1 MSETALQVQVRV
13 FVAIELPQTVID
25 ALVAVQGQLQA
36 TGLPLRYAGGAGLH
50 LTLAFIGEIPA
61 PQVEPLTSA
70 VQRGSA
76 GVAAFDLRA
85 EGMGMFPNA
94 RAPRVVWAGVEGA
107 PAAMAALTQLHQGI
121 VRELVGAHFPVD
133 RSFDPH
139 LTLARTRDRVSPA
152 ERGQIGAAVQ
162 ALPPLSPVPF
172 HVNAVTVM
180 HSQMQSGGS
189 VYTPLAHIML
199 VSAERH

>member
-25 ALVAVQGQLQA
+25 ALGAVQGQLQA
-36 TGLPLRYAGGAGLH
+36 TGLPLRYAGAAGLH

-61 PQVEPLTSA
+61 PQVETLTSA

-76 GVAAFDLRA
+76 GVAAFNILA

-107 PAAMAALTQLHQGI
+107 PAAMAALTQLQQGI
-121 VRELVGAHFPVD
+121 VRELVAAHFPVD
-133 RSFDPH
+133 RRFDPH
-139 LTLARTRDRVSPA
+139 LTLARTRDRVSP
-152 ERGQIGAAVQ
+152 RSAARS
-162 ALPPLSPVPF
+162 APLRRRCRLYPPCPSCQRRDRDAQPD
-172 HVNAVTVM
+172 AVRWLGL
-180 HSQMQSGGS
+180 HAPCP
-189 VYTPLAHIML
+189 YYAW
-199 VSAERH
+199 